1 MITKKKLRKVINE
14 MMDEIT
20 DKVKNDDTIADG
32 VIAGDCPSLMFYCGE
47 LGALINLSVHLD
59 LYTKKERDCLMEAL
73 KGFQEENPK
82 KEES

>member
-1 MITKKKLRKVINE
+1 MITKKKLRKVIDE

-20 DKVKNDDTIADG
+20 DKVKNDDTITDG
-32 VIAGDCPSLMFYCGE
+32 VIAGDCPDLMFYCGE
-47 LGALINLSVHLD
+47 LGALFNLSVQMN
-59 LYTKKERDCLMEAL
+59 LYNRKEREKILEVI